1 MSETHVR
8 IRVGGE
14 AYALP
19 VENVREV
26 AELGEVTPVPGA
38 GRAVLGVRNLRG
50 EVLPVFDLATVFGAE
65 RAGHGER
72 LVVAE
77 GVGRR
82 AGFAIDAVTDVGTLP
97 EAVQE
102 AESDLLTGAALADG
116 ELVGIVDLE
125 AVFVAL
131 EGEVRA

>member
-1 MSETHVR
+1 M
-8 IRVGGE
+8 RVGGE
-14 AYALP
+14 AYAVP

-26 AELGEVTPVPGA
+26 AELGELTPVPGA

-65 RAGHGER
+65 SEGGRER

-77 GVGRR
+77 GAGRR
-82 AGFAIDAVTDVGTLP
+82 AGLAIDAVTDVGPLP

-102 AESDLLTGAALADG
+102 AESDLLTGTALADG
-116 ELVGIVDLE
+116 ELVGIVDVE
-125 AVFVAL
+125 AVFAAL
-131 EGEVRA
+131 ADLRA

>member
-1 MSETHVR
+1 M
-8 IRVGGE
+8 RVGGE

-19 VENVREV
+19 VEHVREV

-38 GRAVLGVRNLRG
+38 GRTVLGVRNLRG
-50 EVLPVFDLATVFGAE
+50 EVLPVFDLAKVFGAE
-65 RAGHGER
+65 RARRGER
-72 LVVAE
+72 LLVAE

-82 AGFAIDAVTDVGTLP
+82 VGFAIDAVTDVGPLP

-102 AESDLLTGAALADG
+102 VDSDLLTGTALADG

-125 AVFVAL
+125 AVFAAL
-131 EGEVRA
+131 AGEAPA

>member
-1 MSETHVR
+1 M
-8 IRVGGE
+8 RVGGE
-14 AYALP
+14 AYAVP

-26 AELGEVTPVPGA
+26 AELGELTPVPGA

-65 RAGHGER
+65 SEGGRER

-77 GVGRR
+77 GAGRR
-82 AGFAIDAVTDVGTLP
+82 AGLAIDAVTDVGPLP

-102 AESDLLTGAALADG
+102 AESDLLTGTALADG
-116 ELVGIVDLE
+116 ELVGIIDVE
-125 AVFVAL
+125 AVFAAL
-131 EGEVRA
+131 ADLRA